1 METIQAKSLLHKIAH
16 GEMWFGSDYNMNLYR
31 GCCHRCIYCDSRS
44 SCYKITDF
52 DRVKVKKDALL
63 ILRKELKSKR
73 HKGVIQLGAMS
84 DSYNPFEQEYEITR
98 NALALIA
105 HYGFGLSLETK
116 SNLIVRD
123 IDYLQRIHQNAD
135 MILKLTIT
143 AYDDALSQKIEP
155 GVCVSSE
162 RFKALKALSAQGFF
176 TGVVLSPIL
185 PFLTD
190 TDENIKAIIHAAYE
204 NGASCVYTIGGVT
217 LRENQRDY
225 YYEQL
230 DRLFPGLRNKY
241 QNSYGNRYL
250 CMSKNREL
258 IKVFQAECEK
268 YGLLYRMRD
277 IIRAYKKEQPQQLT
291 LNL

>member
-1 METIQAKSLLHKIAH
+1 METIQANSLLHKIAH

>member
-204 NGASCVYTIGGVT
+204 NGASFVYTIGGVT

-225 YYEQL
+225 YYEKL

>member
-176 TGVVLSPIL
+176 SGVVLSPIL

-204 NGASCVYTIGGVT
+204 NGASFVYTIGGVT

-268 YGLLYRMRD
+268 HGLLYRMRD
-277 IIRAYKKEQPQQLT
+277 IIRGYKKEQSQQLT

>member
-44 SCYKITDF
+44 SCYQITDI

-63 ILRKELKSKR
+63 IFQKELKSKR

-204 NGASCVYTIGGVT
+204 NGASFVYTIGGVT

>member
-204 NGASCVYTIGGVT
+204 NGASFVYTIGGVT

>member
-176 TGVVLSPIL
+176 SGVVLSPIL

-204 NGASCVYTIGGVT
+204 NGASFVYTIGGVT

-268 YGLLYRMRD
+268 HGLLYRMRD
-277 IIRAYKKEQPQQLT
+277 IIRAYKKEQSQQLT

>member
-1 METIQAKSLLHKIAH
+1 METIQANSLLHKIAH

-162 RFKALKALSAQGFF
+162 RFQALKALSAQGFF

-204 NGASCVYTIGGVT
+204 NGASFVYTIGGVT

-230 DRLFPGLRNKY
+230 DRLFPGLKNKY

>member
-155 GVCVSSE
+155 GVYHQS
-162 RFKALKALSAQGFF
+162 ALR
-176 TGVVLSPIL
+176 
-185 PFLTD
+185 
-190 TDENIKAIIHAAYE
+190 H
-204 NGASCVYTIGGVT
+204 
-217 LRENQRDY
+217 
-225 YYEQL
+225 
-230 DRLFPGLRNKY
+230 
-241 QNSYGNRYL
+241 
-250 CMSKNREL
+250 
-258 IKVFQAECEK
+258 
-268 YGLLYRMRD
+268 
-277 IIRAYKKEQPQQLT
+277 
-291 LNL
+291 

>member
-204 NGASCVYTIGGVT
+204 NGASFVYTIGGVT

-230 DRLFPGLRNKY
+230 DRLFPGLMNKY

>member
-204 NGASCVYTIGGVT
+204 NGASFVYTIGGVT

-230 DRLFPGLRNKY
+230 DRLFPGLKNKY

>member
-1 METIQAKSLLHKIAH
+1 METIQANSLLHKIAH

-204 NGASCVYTIGGVT
+204 NGASFVYTIGGVT

>member
-204 NGASCVYTIGGVT
+204 NGASFVYTIGGVT

-277 IIRAYKKEQPQQLT
+277 IIRAYKK
-291 LNL
+291 NSRNN

>member
-44 SCYKITDF
+44 SCYQITDF

-63 ILRKELKSKR
+63 IFQKELKSKR

-98 NALALIA
+98 NALGLIA

-176 TGVVLSPIL
+176 SGVVLSPIL

-204 NGASCVYTIGGVT
+204 NGASFVYTIGGVT

-230 DRLFPGLRNKY
+230 DRLFPGLKNKY
-241 QNSYGNRYL
+241 QISYGNRYL
-250 CMSKNREL
+250 CMSKNRKL

-268 YGLLYRMRD
+268 YGLLYRMSD
-277 IIRAYKKEQPQQLT
+277 IIRAYKKAQPQQLT

>member
-143 AYDDALSQKIEP
+143 AYNDALSQKIEP

-204 NGASCVYTIGGVT
+204 NGASFVYTIGGVT

>member
-1 METIQAKSLLHKIAH
+1 METIQAKSLLHKLAH

-204 NGASCVYTIGGVT
+204 NGASFVYTIGGVT

>member
-1 METIQAKSLLHKIAH
+1 M
-16 GEMWFGSDYNMNLYR
+16 
-31 GCCHRCIYCDSRS
+31 
-44 SCYKITDF
+44 
-52 DRVKVKKDALL
+52 
-63 ILRKELKSKR
+63 
-73 HKGVIQLGAMS
+73 
-84 DSYNPFEQEYEITR
+84 
-98 NALALIA
+98 
-105 HYGFGLSLETK
+105 
-116 SNLIVRD
+116 
-123 IDYLQRIHQNAD
+123 
-135 MILKLTIT
+135 
-143 AYDDALSQKIEP
+143 
-155 GVCVSSE
+155 
-162 RFKALKALSAQGFF
+162 
-176 TGVVLSPIL
+176 

-204 NGASCVYTIGGVT
+204 NGASFVYTIGGVT

>member
-63 ILRKELKSKR
+63 ILQKELKSKR

-204 NGASCVYTIGGVT
+204 NGASFVYTIGGVT

>member
-155 GVCVSSE
+155 GVCVSSK

-204 NGASCVYTIGGVT
+204 NGASFVYTIGGVT

-277 IIRAYKKEQPQQLT
+277 IIRAYKKQQPQQLT

>member
-176 TGVVLSPIL
+176 SGVVLSPIL

-204 NGASCVYTIGGVT
+204 NGASFVYTIGGVT